1 MKHIIA
7 IVLTLLISTN
17 SFAGSDKSAISIN
30 GNKAEKSVTEISYED
45 SIITLHW
52 SDNTVMTNKLAAT
65 MAKLVSNY
73 DIDKA
78 YIASIGGIYDNSII
92 VSGTKGG
99 SNINIYNVEG
109 KKIQDMP
116 TNNDQ
121 TYIDISKLNTGIY
134 LLQDNSTVIKFIK
147 R

>member
-7 IVLTLLISTN
+7 IFLTLLISTN
-17 SFAGSDKSAISIN
+17 TFAGSDKSAISIN
-30 GNKAEKSVTEISYED
+30 GIKAEKSVTEISYED

-65 MAKLVSNY
+65 MANLVSNY

-78 YIASIGGIYDNSII
+78 YIASIGGIYGNSII
-92 VSGTKGG
+92 VGGTKGG

-116 TNNDQ
+116 ANKDQ

>member
-1 MKHIIA
+1 MKHIIV
-7 IVLTLLISTN
+7 IILTLLISTN
-17 SFAGSDKSAISIN
+17 IFAGSDKSKISIN
-30 GNKAEKSVTEISYED
+30 GNKADKNVTEISYED

-52 SDNTVMTNKLAAT
+52 SDNTIMTNKLAST

-92 VSGTKGG
+92 VGGTTGG

-109 KKIQDMP
+109 KRIQNMKA
-116 TNNDQ
+116 NNDQ
-121 TYIDISKLNTGIY
+121 TYIDISTLNTGIY
-134 LLQDNSTVIKFIK
+134 LLQDNSTIIKFIK